1 MRALRRDLPALTR
14 RDTEETTPP
23 PPAEGRQL
31 SHSPGLKVT
40 LQHLGSQSPYK
51 PAAWEL
57 QQHIWPV
64 EMAGNRD
71 TWLRNQEL
79 VLCSAHHG
87 TGQRRVSHS
96 HLPDLQGDKKSNTT
110 SPGERNLNPLQLPT
124 VFTIQFSF
132 LTNLCLIW
140 EQGGCPK
147 PSVSRDLL
155 KYISHTV
162 CLRSFSASFLLL

>member
-1 MRALRRDLPALTR
+1 MRALRRDLPALRR

-64 EMAGNRD
+64 EVAGNRD
-71 TWLRNQEL
+71 TWLRTQEL

-87 TGQRRVSHS
+87 TRQRRVSRS
-96 HLPDLQGDKKSNTT
+96 HLPDLQGDKKRQHNLTWREEPK
-110 SPGERNLNPLQLPT
+110 SPAAAHSLHNSVQLSYQPLLDLGTGRLPKTEREP
-124 VFTIQFSF
+124 
-132 LTNLCLIW
+132 
-140 EQGGCPK
+140 G
-147 PSVSRDLL
+147 
-155 KYISHTV
+155 
-162 CLRSFSASFLLL
+162 SAKIHFPHCMSAFI